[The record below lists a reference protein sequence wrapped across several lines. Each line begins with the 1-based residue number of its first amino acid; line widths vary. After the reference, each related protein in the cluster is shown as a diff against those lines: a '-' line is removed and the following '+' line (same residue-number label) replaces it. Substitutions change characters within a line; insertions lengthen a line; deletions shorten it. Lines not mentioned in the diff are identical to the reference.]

1 MNLLVTSVTAS
12 FRAFYQTYGEDERE
26 VEVPNATTLDL
37 PPRLR
42 NEDFFE
48 SLIRACQRSEAIP
61 VAVCWP
67 CSDIS
72 LMGAL
77 EASAKGLIRPML
89 VGREQEIRSIAQMH
103 GLDLGS
109 CSILDVASE
118 ALAAT
123 RCVELCASG
132 DAAALMKGSLHTD
145 VLMHAVLKAEGLRTS
160 RRISHIFIM
169 EAPLYHRQALFIT
182 DAAINIYPSLE
193 EKVDIVQNA
202 IDLAHALGI
211 LEPKVAV
218 LSAIET
224 VNPKMVS
231 TLDAAALCKMADRGQ
246 ITGGILDG
254 PLAFDTAVS
263 ADAALAKG
271 LKSPVAGEA
280 DILIAPD
287 LDAAN
292 MLAKQLEYLGGAHLA
307 GIVMGAKVPIILT
320 SRADSP
326 ESRVVSCAIASILV
340 HGRAT

>member
-109 CSILDVASE
+109 CSILD
-118 ALAAT
+118 
-123 RCVELCASG
+123 
-132 DAAALMKGSLHTD
+132 
-145 VLMHAVLKAEGLRTS
+145 GLRG
-160 RRISHIFIM
+160 
-169 EAPLYHRQALFIT
+169 
-182 DAAINIYPSLE
+182 
-193 EKVDIVQNA
+193 V
-202 IDLAHALGI
+202 
-211 LEPKVAV
+211 
-218 LSAIET
+218 
-224 VNPKMVS
+224 
-231 TLDAAALCKMADRGQ
+231 
-246 ITGGILDG
+246 GG
-254 PLAFDTAVS
+254 
-263 ADAALAKG
+263 
-271 LKSPVAGEA
+271 
-280 DILIAPD
+280 
-287 LDAAN
+287 N
-292 MLAKQLEYLGGAHLA
+292 QM
-307 GIVMGAKVPIILT
+307 
-320 SRADSP
+320 
-326 ESRVVSCAIASILV
+326 C
-340 HGRAT
+340 